1 MLRRCA
7 AGKQKKK
14 KRNVNLKGR
23 PGQPVMKSAM
33 RRRRYKR
40 RGEKNGNEIRLLRER
55 PEQQQ
60 QREKKREEET
70 ESVCAPETGK
80 CTHLSAREASCCS
93 CLRPRVFD
101 GRPATVFASF
111 SLSLIS
117 RPIAASPLSVCS
129 CAAGLARRRQSL
141 PPPLFPQSALSLSLS
156 LFRILFPRAWPFFLL
171 RPIYFPFLLHAPAA
185 SGVPSRGTKKRSR
198 MSKRKVNNEL
208 CRR

>member
-55 PEQQQ
+55 ETWTAAAAA
-60 QREKKREEET
+60 RKKKEEET

-141 PPPLFPQSALSLSLS
+141 PPPLFPQSALSFSLS
-156 LFRILFPRAWPFFLL
+156 LPFFVFFFLVHGPSFFSVQSISLFFFMLL
-171 RPIYFPFLLHAPAA
+171 LLL
-185 SGVPSRGTKKRSR
+185 GFRVGGRKKDQECQRGK
-198 MSKRKVNNEL
+198 
-208 CRR
+208 

>member
-141 PPPLFPQSALSLSLS
+141 PPPLFPQSALSFSLS
-156 LFRILFPRAWPFFLL
+156 LPFSYSFSSCMALLSSPSNLFPFSSSCSCCFWGSE
-171 RPIYFPFLLHAPAA
+171 
-185 SGVPSRGTKKRSR
+185 SGDEKKIKNVKEE
-198 MSKRKVNNEL
+198 SKQ
-208 CRR
+208 